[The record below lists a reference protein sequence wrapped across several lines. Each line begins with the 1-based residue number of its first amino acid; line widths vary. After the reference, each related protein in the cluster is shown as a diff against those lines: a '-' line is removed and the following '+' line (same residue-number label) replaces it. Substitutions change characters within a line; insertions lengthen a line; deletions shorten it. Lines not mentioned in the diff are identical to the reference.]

1 MKIPKVS
8 ISKKPH
14 YVKIS
19 KDLDFFELFKKIQ
32 NDQDTCFILES
43 LGEESD
49 RSRYSIIGFD
59 PQMIVRSNGSDIT
72 LSHQG
77 ETDVVY
83 KSENPYFDL
92 QKLLPDQV
100 IARDYAGGLVGYLG
114 FDVFENMEP
123 SVKVKS
129 HPDFDRLKFGI
140 YTDGLVYDKMTRE
153 IFYFYYKKN
162 RLRLV
167 KSYLAKE
174 SKETAAVSVT
184 FKGYS
189 MTKQQYST
197 VFNKVKKD
205 IRSGLIFQCVV
216 GFQGEYLIEGNE
228 IGIYEK
234 LRRVNPSPHMYYLKF
249 GKQKIIGASPELLF
263 RLRNNVVET
272 FPLAGT
278 IGRGKSLK
286 KDSQLA
292 QTLLNDSKEQAEHKM
307 LVDLHRNDLGR
318 ISKISSVQIQ
328 KLMDIKKYSH
338 VQHISSEISG
348 ILDSHQD
355 MFSALVSCYPAGTLT
370 GAPKIEAVKLLEKY
384 ETKPRG
390 VYGGAV
396 GHFGFNGDC
405 TFAIPIRTFFI
416 AGNKGYSQ
424 AGSGIVLDS
433 EAHKEYDEI
442 MNKLKAM
449 EVALS

>member
-197 VFNKVKKD
+197 VV
-205 IRSGLIFQCVV
+205 L
-216 GFQGEYLIEGNE
+216 
-228 IGIYEK
+228 
-234 LRRVNPSPHMYYLKF
+234 
-249 GKQKIIGASPELLF
+249 
-263 RLRNNVVET
+263 
-272 FPLAGT
+272 
-278 IGRGKSLK
+278 SL
-286 KDSQLA
+286 
-292 QTLLNDSKEQAEHKM
+292 N
-307 LVDLHRNDLGR
+307 
-318 ISKISSVQIQ
+318 
-328 KLMDIKKYSH
+328 
-338 VQHISSEISG
+338 
-348 ILDSHQD
+348 IL
-355 MFSALVSCYPAGTLT
+355 
-370 GAPKIEAVKLLEKY
+370 
-384 ETKPRG
+384 
-390 VYGGAV
+390 
-396 GHFGFNGDC
+396 
-405 TFAIPIRTFFI
+405 
-416 AGNKGYSQ
+416 
-424 AGSGIVLDS
+424 
-433 EAHKEYDEI
+433 
-442 MNKLKAM
+442 
-449 EVALS
+449 